1 MRYNSTGFY
10 EEKLSLLGLGGNF
23 FDTEKSNSVDR
34 EQISEMFRTAFE
46 NGVTFYFVPP
56 SENAELLFG
65 ENLSKINRSEYFLCG
80 GISLSDLSEEEDV
93 AKAFASQLVRLKNGY
108 FDYYVIEN
116 VGKESFEFFRE
127 NHVYDV
133 FCNLREN
140 GKIKHLGFSFCGTPE
155 EWKTLLDDYQ
165 WDFVRMD
172 LSYYSWNLLGADDF
186 YRDLRKKKIPFI
198 ASDPFMGGVIL
209 DPPEEVFEVLKNG
222 DPSLSMEEWALRWFY
237 DKKGLL
243 CIITDP
249 SRPEELSEYAEILSS
264 KKTLNSTKRHSIKVA
279 SEIFSA
285 ENCGDTDK

>member
-1 MRYNSTGFY
+1 MRYNSSGFY
-10 EEKLSLLGLGGNF
+10 EEKISLLGFGGNLL
-23 FDTEKSNSVDR
+23 DTEKNGSCDK
-34 EQISEMFRTAFE
+34 EKISEMFHTAFN

-65 ENLSKINRSEYFLCG
+65 ENLSKINRNEYFLCG
-80 GISLSDLSEEEDV
+80 GISLSDFSAEEDIS
-93 AKAFASQLVRLKNGY
+93 KAFASQLLRLKNGY

-116 VGKESFEFFRE
+116 IGKESFEFFKE
-127 NHVYDV
+127 KNVYDI
-133 FCNLREN
+133 FFNLRKN

-155 EWKTLLDDYQ
+155 EWKNLLDNYQ

-198 ASDPFMGGVIL
+198 ASDPFMGGAIL
-209 DPPEEVFEVLKNG
+209 DPPEEVFEILKNG

-249 SRPEELSEYAEILSS
+249 SVPEELSGYAEILSS
-264 KKTLNSTKRHSIKVA
+264 KATLNSAKRHSIKLA
-279 SEIFSA
+279 AGSFIT
-285 ENCGDTDK
+285 ENCGDTEK